1 MPHPVL
7 DRASPH
13 RFMEPG
19 DLAPLIEAFAAHL
32 SALGHTD
39 FTVLGYRTS
48 ARHFAV
54 WLDRSDIA
62 LDAVDARVVTHFADH
77 RCRCRGNRR
86 CDRLSRKYV
95 NRVRRFVHFLA
106 ATGSLSLTE
115 PDEAASTNAL
125 VTEFLDWQRRHR
137 GLRERTIMGHS
148 RIILHLLPE
157 LGEDPAVYSAGLI
170 RRVILSKAQTNS
182 PVSAKAMTAALRA
195 YLRFL
200 AARGACQPWLDQAVP
215 TIPQWRL
222 SAMPRYLPE
231 ADIERL
237 ISSCDLTKPH
247 GVRDRAIL
255 LLMARLGLRAG
266 DIADM
271 RLDDIAWAQGTLR
284 VRGKSRQ
291 EIDLPLP
298 QDAGDALHDYLER
311 IRPAVD
317 DELVFLRSVAPFRP
331 LNHRSTVSSIVRSAI
346 RRTGI
351 ADPPSSGAHLLRHSA
366 ATSMLRE
373 GATLDAIGAVLRHA
387 SPDMTA
393 HYAKVDLAML
403 RQVVQPWPEV
413 WSC

>member
-7 DRASPH
+7 DGPSRP

-19 DLAPLIEAFAAHL
+19 DLAPLIERFAAHL
-32 SALGHTD
+32 SGLGHAD
-39 FTVLGYRTS
+39 FTVDGYCAS

-54 WLDRSDIA
+54 WLDRSGIA
-62 LDAVDARVVTHFADH
+62 LNAVDGRVVARFADH
-77 RCRCRGNRR
+77 RCQCLGNRR
-86 CDRLSRKYV
+86 QDRLSRKYV

-106 ATGSLSLTE
+106 ATGAVSLTDPE
-115 PDEAASTNAL
+115 EAASTNAL

-137 GLRERTIMGHS
+137 GLRERTIMHHRS
-148 RIILHLLPE
+148 MILRLLPE
-157 LGEDPAVYSAGLI
+157 LGEDPAVYDAGLI
-170 RRVILSKAQTNS
+170 RRVVLAMAQANS
-182 PVSAKAMTAALRA
+182 SVSVRAVTAALRA

-222 SAMPRYLPE
+222 STMPRYLPK

-247 GVRDRAIL
+247 GVRDHAIL

-284 VRGKSRQ
+284 VRGKSRR
-291 EIDLPLP
+291 ETDLPLP
-298 QDAGDALHDYLER
+298 QDAGDALLDYLER
-311 IRPAVD
+311 TRPTVD
-317 DELVFLRSVAPFRP
+317 VERVFLRSVAPFRP
-331 LNHRSTVSSIVRSAI
+331 LNHRSTVSSIVRTAI
-346 RRTGI
+346 RRAGI

-373 GATLDAIGAVLRHA
+373 GATLEAIGAVLRHS
-387 SPDMTA
+387 SPDTTA
-393 HYAKVDLAML
+393 HYAKVDFAML
-403 RQVVQPWPEV
+403 RQVVQPWPEA

>member
-1 MPHPVL
+1 MPHPAF
-7 DRASPH
+7 DRPSRH
-13 RFMEPG
+13 HFMEPG
-19 DLAPLIEAFAAHL
+19 DLAPFIEAFATHL
-32 SALGHTD
+32 YGLGHAD
-39 FTVLGYRTS
+39 FTVDGYRAS

-62 LDAVDARVVTHFADH
+62 LDAVDARVVADFADH

-86 CDRLSRKYV
+86 CGRLSRKYV

-106 ATGSLSLTE
+106 ATGSVSLTE
-115 PDEAASTNAL
+115 PEEEVSTNAL

-137 GLRERTIMGHS
+137 GLRERTIMRHRS
-148 RIILHLLPE
+148 MIMRLLPE
-157 LGEDPAVYSAGLI
+157 LGEDPAVYDAGLI
-170 RRVILSKAQTNS
+170 RRVVLAMAQTKS
-182 PVSAKAMTAALRA
+182 SVSARAMTAALRA

-200 AARGACQPWLDQAVP
+200 VARGACQPWLDQAVP

-222 SAMPRYLPE
+222 STMPRYLPK

-237 ISSCDLTKPH
+237 IASCDLTKPH

-255 LLMARLGLRAG
+255 LLVARLGLRAG

-271 RLDDIAWAQGTLR
+271 RLDDIAWAHGTLR

-291 EIDLPLP
+291 ETDLPLP

-346 RRTGI
+346 RRAGI

-373 GATLDAIGAVLRHA
+373 GATLEAIGAVLRHS
-387 SPDMTA
+387 SPDTTA
-393 HYAKVDLAML
+393 HYAKVDLVML
-403 RQVVQPWPEV
+403 RQVVQPWPEAS
-413 WSC
+413 SC

>member
-1 MPHPVL
+1 MSHPVL
-7 DRASPH
+7 DGPSRRH
-13 RFMEPG
+13 FMEPS
-19 DLAPLIEAFAAHL
+19 DLAPFIEAFATHL
-32 SALGHTD
+32 YG
-39 FTVLGYRTS
+39 LGYADLTVDGYRAS
-48 ARHFAV
+48 ACHFAV

-62 LDAVDARVVTHFADH
+62 LDRVDAQVVTDFAVH

-86 CDRLSRKYV
+86 CNRLSRKYV
-95 NRVRRFVHFLA
+95 NRVRRFLHFLA
-106 ATGSLSLTE
+106 EAGSVF
-115 PDEAASTNAL
+115 PKEAEEAVSANAL

-137 GLRERTIMGHS
+137 GLRERTIMRHS
-148 RIILHLLPE
+148 QMIMRLLPA
-157 LGEDPAVYSAGLI
+157 LGEDPAAYDAGLI
-170 RRVILSKAQTNS
+170 RQVVLAMARANS

-200 AARGACQPWLDQAVP
+200 ATRGACQPWLDQAVP

-222 SAMPRYLPE
+222 SAMPRYLPK

-237 ISSCDLTKPH
+237 ILSCDLTKPH

-271 RLDDIAWAQGTLR
+271 RLDDIAWARGTLR

-298 QDAGDALHDYLER
+298 QDVGDALHNYLER
-311 IRPAVD
+311 IRPAID

-331 LNHRSTVSSIVRSAI
+331 LNRRSTVSSIVRCAI
-346 RRTGI
+346 RRARI

-373 GATLDAIGAVLRHA
+373 GATLETIGAVLRHS
-387 SPDMTA
+387 SPDTTA

-403 RQVVQPWPEV
+403 KQVVQPWPEV
-413 WSC
+413 SSC

>member
-7 DRASPH
+7 DGPSRP

-19 DLAPLIEAFAAHL
+19 DLAPLIERFATHL
-32 SALGHTD
+32 SGLGHTD
-39 FTVLGYRTS
+39 FTVDGYRAS

-54 WLDRSDIA
+54 WLDRSGIA
-62 LDAVDARVVTHFADH
+62 LNAVDGRVIARFADH
-77 RCRCRGNRR
+77 RCQCPGKRR
-86 CDRLSRKYV
+86 HDRLSRKYV

-106 ATGSLSLTE
+106 AIGAVSLTDPE
-115 PDEAASTNAL
+115 EAVSTNAL

-137 GLRERTIMGHS
+137 GLRERTIMRHGS
-148 RIILHLLPE
+148 MILRLLPE
-157 LGEDPAVYSAGLI
+157 LGEDPAVYDAGLI
-170 RRVILSKAQTNS
+170 RRVVLAMARSNP
-182 PVSAKAMTAALRA
+182 PVSVRAMTAALRA

-200 AARGACQPWLDQAVP
+200 ATRGACQPWLDQAVP

-222 SAMPRYLPE
+222 STMPRYLPK

-237 ISSCDLTKPH
+237 ILSCDVTKPH

-311 IRPAVD
+311 MRPAVD
-317 DELVFLRSVAPFRP
+317 DERVFLRSVAPFRP
-331 LNHRSTVSSIVRSAI
+331 LNNRSTVSSIVRSAV
-346 RRTGI
+346 RRVGI

-373 GATLDAIGAVLRHA
+373 GATLEAIGAVLRHS
-387 SPDMTA
+387 SPDTTA

-413 WSC
+413 SSC

>member
-1 MPHPVL
+1 MPHPAL
-7 DRASPH
+7 DRPSRQH
-13 RFMEPG
+13 FMEPG
-19 DLAPLIEAFAAHL
+19 DFAPFIEAFATHL
-32 SALGHTD
+32 YGLGHAD
-39 FTVLGYRTS
+39 LTVDSYCAS

-62 LDAVDARVVTHFADH
+62 LDRVDARVVVDFAVH

-86 CDRLSRKYV
+86 CGRLSRKYV

-106 ATGSLSLTE
+106 ATGSLILTE

-137 GLRERTIMGHS
+137 GLRERTIMRHS
-148 RIILHLLPE
+148 RMIERLLPE
-157 LGEDPAVYSAGLI
+157 LGEDPAAYNAGLI
-170 RRVILSKAQTNS
+170 RRVVLAMARANT
-182 PVSAKAMTAALRA
+182 PVSTKAMTAALRA

-200 AARGACQPWLDQAVP
+200 ATRGACRPWLDQAVP

-222 SAMPRYLPE
+222 SAMPRYLPKG
-231 ADIERL
+231 DIERL
-237 ISSCDLTKPH
+237 ILSCDLTKPH

-271 RLDDIAWAQGTLR
+271 RLGDIAWAQGTLR

-298 QDAGDALHDYLER
+298 QDVGDALHDYLER

-331 LNHRSTVSSIVRSAI
+331 LNRRSTVSSIVRCAI
-346 RRTGI
+346 RRAGI

-373 GATLDAIGAVLRHA
+373 GATLEAIGAVLRHS
-387 SPDMTA
+387 SPDTTA

-403 RQVVQPWPEV
+403 KQVVQPWPEV
-413 WSC
+413 SSC

>member
-7 DRASPH
+7 DGPSRP

-19 DLAPLIEAFAAHL
+19 DLAPLIERFAAHL
-32 SALGHTD
+32 SGLGHTD
-39 FTVLGYRTS
+39 FTVDGYRAS

-54 WLDRSDIA
+54 WLDRSGIA
-62 LDAVDARVVTHFADH
+62 LNAVDGRVVARFADH
-77 RCRCRGNRR
+77 RCQCLGNRR
-86 CDRLSRKYV
+86 QDRLSRKYV

-106 ATGSLSLTE
+106 ATGAVSLTE
-115 PDEAASTNAL
+115 PEEAASTNAL

-137 GLRERTIMGHS
+137 GLRERTIMHHRS
-148 RIILHLLPE
+148 MILRLLPE
-157 LGEDPAVYSAGLI
+157 LGEDPAVYDAGLI
-170 RRVILSKAQTNS
+170 RRVVLAMAQANS
-182 PVSAKAMTAALRA
+182 SVSVRAVTAALRA

-215 TIPQWRL
+215 TIPQWRV
-222 SAMPRYLPE
+222 STMPRYLPK

-247 GVRDRAIL
+247 GVRDHAIL

-284 VRGKSRQ
+284 VRGKSRR
-291 EIDLPLP
+291 ETDLPLP
-298 QDAGDALHDYLER
+298 QDAGDALLDYLER
-311 IRPAVD
+311 TRPTVD
-317 DELVFLRSVAPFRP
+317 VERVFLRSVAPFRP
-331 LNHRSTVSSIVRSAI
+331 LNHRSTVSSIVRTAI
-346 RRTGI
+346 RRAGI

-373 GATLDAIGAVLRHA
+373 GATLEAIGAVLRHS
-387 SPDMTA
+387 SPDTTA
-393 HYAKVDLAML
+393 HYAKVDFAML
-403 RQVVQPWPEV
+403 RQVVQPWPEA

>member
-1 MPHPVL
+1 MPHPAL
-7 DRASPH
+7 DRRSRRH
-13 RFMEPG
+13 FMEPG
-19 DLAPLIEAFAAHL
+19 DLAPFIEAFATHL
-32 SALGHTD
+32 YGLGHAD
-39 FTVLGYRTS
+39 FTVDGYRAS

-62 LDAVDARVVTHFADH
+62 LDAVDARVVADFADH

-86 CDRLSRKYV
+86 CGRLSRKYV

-106 ATGSLSLTE
+106 VTGSLILTE
-115 PDEAASTNAL
+115 PEEEVSTNAL

-137 GLRERTIMGHS
+137 GLRERTIMSNG
-148 RIILHLLPE
+148 RIIQQLLPE
-157 LGEDPAVYSAGLI
+157 LGEEPAVYSAGLI
-170 RRVILSKAQTNS
+170 RRVVLSKAQTNS
-182 PVSAKAMTAALRA
+182 PVSARAMTAALRA

-200 AARGACQPWLDQAVP
+200 VARGACQPWLDQAVP

-222 SAMPRYLPE
+222 STMPRYLPK

-237 ISSCDLTKPH
+237 IASCDLTKPH

-255 LLMARLGLRAG
+255 LLVARLGLRAG

-271 RLDDIAWAQGTLR
+271 RLDDIAWAHGTLR

-291 EIDLPLP
+291 ETDLPLP

-346 RRTGI
+346 RRAGI
-351 ADPPSSGAHLLRHSA
+351 PDPPSSGAHLLRHSA

-373 GATLDAIGAVLRHA
+373 GATLEAIGAVLRHS
-387 SPDMTA
+387 SPDTTA

-413 WSC
+413 SSC